1 MKILIDIPN
10 DVYCRLTVEE
20 ADEKD
25 LSINT
30 IIDDFNELI
39 NSLKMAKSFLIKNK
53 GADLI

>member
-39 NSLKMAKSFLIKNK
+39 NSLKNGEIISNK
-53 GADLI
+53 K

>member
-10 DVYCRLTVEE
+10 DVYYRLTVEDP
-20 ADEKD
+20 DEED

-39 NSLKMAKSFLIKNK
+39 NSLKNGEVISNK
-53 GADLI
+53 KESEEAI